1 MSYTAERQ
9 MTKNDLIALL
19 NDALLPEGFKRKGN
33 YWVDNRGELSKIVNL
48 QKSEFGD
55 SFYVNY
61 GFVIK
66 RLPSDGT
73 KWHIYLRVHSDNSRE
88 LLKLGKNFTD
98 EVRSSELSELLDQK
112 LVPALQAVNTEEDIR
127 QRIVDGTW
135 HYNTIPI
142 SVKKYFNL
150 E

>member
-1 MSYTAERQ
+1 
-9 MTKNDLIALL
+9 MTKDDLIRLL
-19 NDALLPEGFKRKGN
+19 NDALLPHGFKRKGN

-55 SFYVNY
+55 LFYVNY

-66 RLPSDGT
+66 QLPSDGT
-73 KWHIYLRVHSDNSRE
+73 KWHIYLRVHSENSAE
-88 LLKLGKNFTD
+88 LLNLGKNISD
-98 EVRSSELSELLDQK
+98 EVRCSELFELFDQK
-112 LVPALQAVNTEEDIR
+112 LAPTLRAVNTEADIR

-135 HYNTIPI
+135 HYNTIPF
-142 SVKKYFNL
+142 SVKKYFDL